1 MKTVVAIALPFA
13 WLASSQVLAQQDHP
27 ATEMMAPAQAPMSE
41 EAYAESL
48 RDQSQRPPEQD
59 VINRFRQAFPDQGKP
74 RIAVFWNREFPSRV
88 SDWYSHYRSS
98 LNAKGELNVTG
109 KDAREEKGR
118 ATLTVEQESRYGLRT
133 SDRNTIALGLQGG
146 LISAFKQ
153 GGATVID
160 QAMAQRITDNAL
172 EDGTFER
179 ASPDQLRL
187 QMRALSQQADYV
199 LELVVGSEFDRD
211 GLYQVRVLS
220 VKDASVVAV
229 FNTDGKPPGS
239 EDQHAWVVAESGFEK
254 RDRPQPMSAT
264 GKEIALHTM
273 AQMSQ

>member
-1 MKTVVAIALPFA
+1 L
-13 WLASSQVLAQQDHP
+13 
-27 ATEMMAPAQAPMSE
+27 
-41 EAYAESL
+41 
-48 RDQSQRPPEQD
+48 QS
-59 VINRFRQAFPDQGKP
+59 
-74 RIAVFWNREFPSRV
+74 
-88 SDWYSHYRSS
+88 
-98 LNAKGELNVTG
+98 
-109 KDAREEKGR
+109 
-118 ATLTVEQESRYGLRT
+118 
-133 SDRNTIALGLQGG
+133 G

-220 VKDASVVAV
+220 VKDASLLAV

-239 EDQHAWVVAESGFEK
+239 EDQHTWVVADSGFEK